1 MDLKDKKR
9 KKLIELY
16 INGLINKKEYDYLI
30 AKLDD
35 GNDEKGSGL
44 ITPPRLY

>member
-1 MDLKDKKR
+1 MHSKDEKR
-9 KKLIELY
+9 KKLMELY

-35 GNDEKGSGL
+35 GDDEKDSGL
-44 ITPPRLY
+44 IIPPRLY